1 MSPDPILSVVFFR
14 TEFGREPVREWLRSL
29 DRSDRKIIGE
39 DIKLVQLSNM
49 NKYTGSTLDDFLAEE
64 GILEQVS
71 ARAHKRLLVLQLTD
85 IMEES
90 NLSKDGLAQR
100 LQTTRSQVDRLL
112 DPDNTSITLELLERL
127 ARAVGRELKIEL
139 A

>member
-1 MSPDPILSVVFFR
+1 MNR
-14 TEFGREPVREWLRSL
+14 RSC
-29 DRSDRKIIGE
+29 
-39 DIKLVQLSNM
+39 
-49 NKYTGSTLDDFLAEE
+49 STLDDYLAEE
-64 GILEQVS
+64 GILEEVS
-71 ARAHKRLLVLQLTD
+71 ARAHKRLLVLQLAD

-90 NLSKDGLAQR
+90 KMSKDGLAER
-100 LQTTRSQVDRLL
+100 LRTTRSQVDRLL